1 MLPRHAMVLLV
12 TLLVDLPRIVL
23 AQDSTHTTAYATEV
37 EPSAAPVILDGNVL
51 FTVRGVSAY
60 PAAQRADAITCLNYH
75 LLSIAVDND
84 NGNHGEGRAM
94 NRE

>member
-1 MLPRHAMVLLV
+1 MDAVKDETLNPSDK
-12 TLLVDLPRIVL
+12 TLLGTVDDNRLPSDHSHNGREEASL
-23 AQDSTHTTAYATEV
+23 T
-37 EPSAAPVILDGNVL
+37 
-51 FTVRGVSAY
+51 
-60 PAAQRADAITCLNYH
+60 QRADAITCLNYH